1 MKKKHFLRAI
11 ILSVFLMISST
22 SFSQFRVVGYVLASP
37 YSIPDFDK
45 VSFDKITHLNI
56 AFVNPDSS
64 GNLIIPLAFD
74 SLVNLAH
81 QHKLKVLVS
90 IGGGGRFN
98 PYYAGL
104 LSEPNRKSFVNK
116 LVAFAIDHQLDGID
130 VDLEGDVIDENYESF
145 ILDLSKQLKPAAKL
159 LTAALATWNAEKISA
174 AALKKFDF
182 INIMSYDHTGPWQ
195 PNNPGPHS
203 TYEKAVEELNFWTNT
218 RGLSK
223 SKINLGLPFYG
234 YGFGT
239 KNDVN
244 LNFTNITTLFPDSEK
259 VDMIIP
265 GDGGIIYYNGLET
278 IIMKTKLALKN
289 AGGVMIWE
297 LTQDAEGE
305 KSLLN
310 AIDKTIREG
319 KGKKNQHSKQKE

>member
-1 MKKKHFLRAI
+1 MQNNRLIRII
-11 ILSVFLMISST
+11 ILSVCILIT
-22 SFSQFRVVGYVLASP
+22 SACWSQFRVVGYVLCSEH
-37 YSIPDFDK
+37 SIPDFGK
-45 VSFDKITHLNI
+45 VQFDKITHLNI

-74 SLVNLAH
+74 SLVNIGH

-90 IGGGGRFN
+90 IGGGGRVN

-104 LSEPNRKSFVNK
+104 LSDENRKSFVNK
-116 LVAFAIDHQLDGID
+116 LVQFATDHNLDGID
-130 VDLEGDVIDENYESF
+130 VDLEGDVIDENYEPF
-145 ILDLSKQLKPAAKL
+145 ILDLSKQLKPKGKL
-159 LTAALATWNAEKISA
+159 LTAAVATWNAEKISA

-195 PNNPGPHS
+195 PNNPGPHAP
-203 TYEKAVEELNFWTNT
+203 YEKAVEELHFWTNT

-239 KNDVN
+239 K
-244 LNFTNITTLFPDSEK
+244 TTPYTSYSDIISRFPDSEK
-259 VDMIIP
+259 TDLVIP
-265 GDGGIIYYNGLET
+265 DDGGIVHYNGLST
-278 IIMKTKLALKN
+278 VQKKTALALKN

-297 LTQDAEGE
+297 LTQDVEGE

-310 AIDKTIREG
+310 VIDKTIKE
-319 KGKKNQHSKQKE
+319 KKN